1 MLTTNSIYIHIPFC
15 SNICSYCDFC
25 KFYYNTDLADNYL
38 NQLLQ
43 EIKTNY
49 RNDIINTIYIGGGTP
64 SCLTVS
70 QLKKLFSFFD
80 MINVSDKL
88 EYTIE
93 CNINDITEEK
103 LLLFKEN
110 HINRIS
116 VGVQSFQEKILDY
129 LDRSSYKDEIINK
142 INLVK
147 KYFKNINI
155 DLIYA
160 VPFET
165 IDMLKDDLDV
175 LLGLDIPHIST
186 YSLIIEDHTKL
197 GINKVKNISDDLD
210 RSMYD
215 LISDILNK
223 NKYIHYETSNF
234 CKPGYE
240 SPHNLT
246 YWNNNRYYGFGLGA
260 SGYIGNVRYTNTRN
274 IKKYLSGNFISEKE
288 IMNVKTDASNYAILS
303 LRTKYGVN
311 KEKFRNL
318 YGSDFVSWFVVNDL
332 IDNNIL
338 IDNGNSYVINYNYWY
353 VANEI
358 LSRFI

>member
-223 NKYIHYETSNF
+223 SKYIHYETSNF

-240 SPHNLT
+240 SQHNLT

-318 YGSDFVSWFVVNDL
+318 YGSDFVSWFGVNDL